1 MLVIMHT
8 PSKDFGTVPRLIAVE
23 EAADLLGVGR
33 TAAYGLIANGAL
45 KSLKIG
51 KRRLVPISAIED
63 FIQRSLDADG

>member
-1 MLVIMHT
+1 M
-8 PSKDFGTVPRLIAVE
+8 PRLIAVE